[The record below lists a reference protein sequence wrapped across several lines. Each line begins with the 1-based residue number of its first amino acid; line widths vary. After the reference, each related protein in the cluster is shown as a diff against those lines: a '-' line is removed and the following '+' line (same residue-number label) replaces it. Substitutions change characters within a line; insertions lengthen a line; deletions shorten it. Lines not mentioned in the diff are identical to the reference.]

1 VPDPTFGGDLQSSTL
16 DDMVLDVAY
25 DNFFVDTPKQ
35 AWMRGIGA
43 IDPFDGG
50 VLMREPTIFNRPL
63 GGANSP
69 GTTVTIVH
77 RQQLANL
84 AYDERLY
91 STYDNLE
98 TFSLLVRNRGSAKR
112 VDLMDLYAQS
122 HIQAINTDV
131 EVDSFHHGQSPV
143 AGFITD
149 DGSERVNG
157 DEEFMN
163 NGYDPS
169 IFGNVFQQV
178 GNQARNGTQTNTLN
192 STPFFYGNPDG
203 TAAAFTVENMT
214 QHVMRV
220 KKYNSETEGC
230 IGITSWEGLG
240 YIESMFQRQQR
251 FTEWKAGKLETVPG
265 FEGISFMGIM
275 IYGDTLAP
283 GRSWAYSLPPEIST
297 TSNATDTLTYTSGG
311 LSIPYSF
318 VSPATTTSFSRIPAS
333 TNISVGE
340 PLTLYSGRSWKYRPT
355 TEPDFFFGVRR
366 NQVYNS
372 NTLDAYI
379 VNLGINQYVVLMR
392 ENCVGYGAAA

>member
-1 VPDPTFGGDLQSSTL
+1 MPDPTYNSDLQASTL

-35 AWMRGIGA
+35 MWLRAIGA
-43 IDPFDGG
+43 VDPFDGG
-50 VLMREPTIFNRPL
+50 VLMREPTIFNRPI

-84 AYDERLY
+84 AYNERLY

-98 TFSLLVRNRGSAKR
+98 TFSLFVQNRGAAKR
-112 VDLMDLYAQS
+112 VDLMDMYAQL
-122 HIQAINTDV
+122 HIKAINTDV

-143 AGFITD
+143 AGYITD

-169 IFGNVFQQV
+169 IFGNVFTQV
-178 GNQARNGTQTNTLN
+178 GNQARNGSQTNTLN

-203 TAAAFTVENMT
+203 SCAAISVENLT
-214 QHVMRV
+214 QHMMRV
-220 KKYNSETEGC
+220 LKFGNEAGNV
-230 IGITSWEGLG
+230 IGITSQEGIG
-240 YIESMFQRQQR
+240 YIYAMLQRQQR
-251 FTEWKAGKLETVPG
+251 LVEWKVDDSCPG
-265 FEGISFMGIM
+265 FTGIGFMGAM
-275 IYGDTLAP
+275 LYGDTLAP
-283 GRSWAYSLPPEIST
+283 GRAWSFTLPPEISQ
-297 TSNATDTLTYTSGG
+297 TSNATDTLATRTDGNG
-311 LSIPYSF
+311 PYSF
-318 VSPATTTSFSRIPAS
+318 VSPATTTAFSKIPAS
-333 TNISVGE
+333 TQISVGE
-340 PLTLYSGRSWKYRPT
+340 PLSLYSGRTWKYRPT
-355 TEPDFFFGVRR
+355 TEEEFFFGVRR

-379 VNLGINQYVVLMR
+379 VNLGINQYSVAPR
-392 ENCVGYGAAA
+392 ENCVGYGFAS

>member
-1 VPDPTFGGDLQSSTL
+1 MPDPTFGGDLQSSTL

-35 AWMRGIGA
+35 SWLRSIGA
-43 IDPFDGG
+43 VDPFDGG
-50 VLMREPTIFNRPL
+50 VLMREPTIFSRPM

-84 AYDERLY
+84 AYTERLY

-98 TFSLLVRNRGSAKR
+98 TFSLFVQNRGAAKR
-112 VDLMDLYAQS
+112 VDLVDMYAQL
-122 HIQAINTDV
+122 HIKAINTDV

-169 IFGNVFQQV
+169 IFGNVFQSV
-178 GNQARNGTQTNTLN
+178 GQQARNGTQANTLN

-203 TAAAFTVENMT
+203 SCSAITVENLT
-214 QHVMRV
+214 QHMLRV
-220 KKYNSETEGC
+220 LKFGNEAGNV
-230 IGITSWEGLG
+230 IGITSQEGIG
-240 YIESMFQRQQR
+240 YIYSMFQRQQR
-251 FTEWKAGKLETVPG
+251 LVEWKAEDTCPG
-265 FEGISFMGIM
+265 FTGIGFMGAM
-275 IYGDTLAP
+275 LYGDTLAP
-283 GRSWAYSLPPEIST
+283 GRSWAQTLPPEISQ
-297 TSNATDTLTYTSGG
+297 TSNVTDTIARTDGNGNYT
-311 LSIPYSF
+311 F
-318 VSPATTTSFSRIPAS
+318 VSPTTVTSMSRIPAS
-333 TNISVGE
+333 TQISVGE
-340 PLTLYSGRSWKYRPT
+340 PLSLYSGRTWKYRPT
-355 TEPDFFFGVRR
+355 TEPEFFFGVRR

-372 NTLDAYI
+372 NTLDTYI
-379 VNLGINQYVVLMR
+379 VNLGINQYSMMPR
-392 ENCVGYGAAA
+392 ENCVGYGFSA

>member
-1 VPDPTFGGDLQSSTL
+1 MDPTYGGDLQSATL

-25 DNFFVDTPKQ
+25 NNFFVDTPKQ
-35 AWMRGIGA
+35 AWMMAIGA

-50 VLMREPTIFNRPL
+50 VMMREPTIFNRPD
-63 GGANSP
+63 GGASAP
-69 GTTVTIVH
+69 GSTYTITH

-91 STYDNLE
+91 SSRDLLE
-98 TFSLLVRNRGSAKR
+98 TFSLEVRNRGAARR
-112 VDLMDLYAQS
+112 VDLEDLYAQLAV
-122 HIQAINTDV
+122 QGINTDI
-131 EVDSFHHGQSPV
+131 EIDSFHHGQSPV
-143 AGFITD
+143 AGYITD

-178 GNQARNGTQTNTLN
+178 GNQARNGSQTNTLN
-192 STPFFYGNPDG
+192 STPYWYGNPDG
-203 TAAAFTVENMT
+203 TAAAFTVEGMT

-220 KKYNSETEGC
+220 KKYNSEAEGV

-251 FTEWKAGKLETVPG
+251 FTEWKAGKLDTVPG
-265 FEGISFMGIM
+265 FEGISFMGVM

-283 GRSWAYSLPPEIST
+283 GRSWTFTLPPDISQ

-311 LSIPYSF
+311 LVIPYSF
-318 VSPATTTSFSRIPAS
+318 TSPSTVTAFSRIPAS

-340 PLTLYSGRSWKYRPT
+340 PLTLYSGRTWKYRPT
-355 TEPDFFFGVRR
+355 TVPEFFFGVRR

-379 VNLGINQYVVLMR
+379 MNLAINQYSMAPR
-392 ENCVGYGAAA
+392 ENSVGYGAAS

>member
-1 VPDPTFGGDLQSSTL
+1 MPDPTYGSDLQASTL

-35 AWMRGIGA
+35 MWLRAIGA
-43 IDPFDGG
+43 VDPFDGG
-50 VLMREPTIFNRPL
+50 VLMREPTIFNRPI

-84 AYDERLY
+84 AYNERLY

-98 TFSLLVRNRGSAKR
+98 TFSLYVQNRGAAKR
-112 VDLMDLYAQS
+112 VDLVDMYAQL
-122 HIQAINTDV
+122 HVKAINTDV

-143 AGFITD
+143 AGYITD

-169 IFGNVFQQV
+169 IFGNVFTQV
-178 GNQARNGTQTNTLN
+178 GNQARNGSQTNTLN

-203 TAAAFTVENMT
+203 SCAAISVENLT
-214 QHVMRV
+214 QHMMRV
-220 KKYNSETEGC
+220 LKFGNEAGNV
-230 IGITSWEGLG
+230 IGITSQEGIG
-240 YIESMFQRQQR
+240 YIYAMLQRQQR
-251 FTEWKAGKLETVPG
+251 LVEWKVDDSCPG
-265 FEGISFMGIM
+265 FTGIGFMGAM
-275 IYGDTLAP
+275 LYGDTLAP
-283 GRSWAYSLPPEIST
+283 GRAWSFTLPPEISQ
-297 TSNATDTLTYTSGG
+297 TSNATDTAGTRTDGNG
-311 LSIPYSF
+311 PYSF
-318 VSPATTTSFSRIPAS
+318 TSPSTVTAFSRIPAS
-333 TNISVGE
+333 TQISVGE
-340 PLTLYSGRSWKYRPT
+340 PLSLYSGRTWKYRPT
-355 TEPDFFFGVRR
+355 TEEEFFFGVRR

-379 VNLGINQYVVLMR
+379 VNLGINQYSVAPR
-392 ENCVGYGAAA
+392 ENCVGYGFAS